1 MADDLY
7 AALGLPRDATE
18 EEIAKASRAAAKK
31 HHPDKGGNVDEFH
44 KIQRAIAVLRDPTK
58 RDKYDRTGNA
68 DDQPQND
75 ESQAL
80 SLLSQQFAA
89 VIGSDF
95 DPRYKDVV
103 KAMREN
109 LTQGAANHQA
119 QRLQTEATLKRL
131 AQFKARIKR
140 KDDKPNALLRILEAQ
155 ERDQTDLISKIDTAI
170 RVIELAL
177 TMAADYVWTVDEQ
190 PMQPQVHTYTIHDI
204 MRQQG
209 FFTDP

>member
-7 AALGLPRDATE
+7 AALGLPRDATAD
-18 EEIAKASRAAAKK
+18 EIAKASRAAAKK

-80 SLLSQQFAA
+80 ALLSQQLAAA
-89 VIGSDF
+89 VGSDF
-95 DPRYKDVV
+95 DPRFNDVV
-103 KAMREN
+103 KQIRQN
-109 LTQGAANHQA
+109 LSQGVAGHQA
-119 QRLQTEATLKRL
+119 QKANVEKTIKRL
-131 AQFKARIKR
+131 GQFKTRLKR
-140 KDDKPNALLRILEAQ
+140 KDDKPNALMRVIEGQ
-155 ERDQTDLISKIDTAI
+155 TRDQNDLLSKIDTAI
-170 RVIELAL
+170 RVTELAL
-177 TMAADYVWTVDEQ
+177 EMAADYVWTVDQET
-190 PMQPQVHTYTIHDI
+190 PQVHTYTIHDI

-209 FFTDP
+209 FFTDL